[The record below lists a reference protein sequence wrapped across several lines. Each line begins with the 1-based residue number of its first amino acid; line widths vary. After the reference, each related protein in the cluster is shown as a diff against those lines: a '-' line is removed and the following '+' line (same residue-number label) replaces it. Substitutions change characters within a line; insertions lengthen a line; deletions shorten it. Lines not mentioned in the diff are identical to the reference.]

1 MGADPT
7 EESGAFVSTIPAGPR
22 DRRLAIGV
30 VAVSGAIFLAVAPF
44 AKVPLAP
51 VWAFIPIYQTTLV
64 VNDLTTAVLL
74 FGQYAILRT
83 RALLVLAA
91 GYLFTAG
98 MAGVHTLSFPG
109 LFAPAGLL
117 GAGPQTTAW
126 LYMFWHA
133 GFPLCV
139 VAYALCKP
147 EGLATGRAAGGH
159 PAAAILACVAAAL
172 AAVGGLAL
180 LATRGQATLP
190 AIMAGNH
197 YTPAMIGVVSSVWAL
212 SLLALWALWRRR
224 PHSVLDLW
232 LLVVLCVWLF
242 DVALSAVLNQGRFDL
257 GFYAGRIY
265 GLLAASFVLGVLLI
279 EHALLYARL
288 AAAHESER
296 RERRLVQQRTAELTA
311 ANRDLEAFS
320 YSVSHDLRA
329 PLRSVDGFARALE
342 EDFGDRLDGEARRL
356 LGIIQQSVRK
366 MDHLIEDLLAFAR
379 LGRQALER
387 TPVPLETLVRRTM
400 DEVRPPDADRHIE
413 FTVGPLGTVEADSGL
428 LQQALTNLLSNAV
441 KFTRRRDTA
450 RIEVGRRGD
459 VYYVRDNGAGFDMR
473 HADKLFRVFHR
484 LHPADEYE
492 GTGVGLAIVQRVIER
507 HGGRIWA
514 ESTFGEGATFY
525 FTLRPDTPGAAVPES
540 GDAGPER
547 VSG

>member
-1 MGADPT
+1 MGADPI
-7 EESGAFVSTIPAGPR
+7 EESGAFVSTIPAGSG
-22 DRRLAIGV
+22 DRRLALGV

-64 VNDLTTAVLL
+64 VNDLITAVLL

-83 RALLVLAA
+83 RALLVLAG

-98 MAGVHTLSFPG
+98 MAGAHTLSFPG
-109 LFAPAGLL
+109 LFAPTGLL

-139 VAYALCKP
+139 VAYALFKS
-147 EGLATGRAAGGH
+147 EGLATGRVAGGH

-180 LATRGQATLP
+180 FATRGQDALP

-232 LLVVLCVWLF
+232 LVVVLCVWLF

-387 TPVPLETLVRRTM
+387 APVPLETLVRRTM
-400 DEVRPPDADRHIE
+400 DEVRSSDADRRIE
-413 FTVGPLGTVEADSGL
+413 FTVGPLGTADADSGL

-441 KFTRRRDTA
+441 KFTRRRDIA

-525 FTLRPDTPGAAVPES
+525 FTLRPDAPGAAASES
-540 GDAGPER
+540 GDASQER

>member
-1 MGADPT
+1 MGADPID
-7 EESGAFVSTIPAGPR
+7 ESGAFVSTIPAGSR
-22 DRRLAIGV
+22 DRRLALGV

-109 LFAPAGLL
+109 LFAPTGLL

-139 VAYALCKP
+139 VAYALLKP
-147 EGLATGRAAGGH
+147 GGLVTGRAAGGH
-159 PAAAILACVAAAL
+159 PAAAILSCVAAAL

-180 LATRGQATLP
+180 LATRGQDALP
-190 AIMAGNH
+190 AIMAGHH

-232 LLVVLCVWLF
+232 LVVVLCVWLF

-296 RERRLVQQRTAELTA
+296 RERRLVQPRTAELTA

-387 TPVPLETLVRRTM
+387 APVPLETLVRRTM
-400 DEVRPPDADRHIE
+400 DEVRPLDADRRIE
-413 FTVGPLGTVEADSGL
+413 FTVGALGTADADSGL

-525 FTLRPDTPGAAVPES
+525 FTLRPDAPGAAVSES
-540 GDAGPER
+540 GDASQER